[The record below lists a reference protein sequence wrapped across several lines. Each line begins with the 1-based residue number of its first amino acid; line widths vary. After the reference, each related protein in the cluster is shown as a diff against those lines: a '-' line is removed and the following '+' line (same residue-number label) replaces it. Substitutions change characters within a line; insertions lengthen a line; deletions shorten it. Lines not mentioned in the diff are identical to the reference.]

1 MISNQRLNIN
11 IIYMQPIKLA
21 MKLDFMTGKLWLE
34 PSVSLPELKGQYN
47 IDLILTKDKSP
58 YIITG
63 DVFINKKLQIEPGVK
78 VKFSIYKLVVN
89 GILGEIKVNGTKSEP
104 VLFELNNSSNGIYIR
119 SNNNNVIDNAVI
131 EFASTR
137 AISIDSEQ
145 NGTMAN
151 GVILNSVI

>member
-1 MISNQRLNIN
+1 M
-11 IIYMQPIKLA
+11 
-21 MKLDFMTGKLWLE
+21 
-34 PSVSLPELKGQYN
+34 GQ
-47 IDLILTKDKSP
+47 
-58 YIITG
+58 
-63 DVFINKKLQIEPGVK
+63 
-78 VKFSIYKLVVN
+78 
-89 GILGEIKVNGTKSEP
+89 KSEP

-151 GVILNSVI
+151 GVILNSVV